1 MVKGS
6 RPLLALAIVVLGAGL
21 ALGIAVSGVFS
32 SDAESPMADSDGRE
46 PTAEAGLLAPQ
57 AASADQPVVSDTGRS
72 TEAEAAPVVEPDPD
86 YEAEILSAGL
96 STRGWKTDF
105 SRHTVPYAEIRSGGV
120 PRDGIPPIDLPRF
133 TAPQEAKGWLG
144 DKEPVIALQLNGEA
158 RAYPLQIMTW
168 HEIVNDVVGGV
179 PVAVTFCPLCNS
191 AIVFERTLDGV
202 VYDFGTTGKLRN
214 SDLVMW
220 DRQTESWWQQLSG
233 ESIVGRLSGKAL
245 ELLPASII
253 SFHDFR
259 EAFPQGEILSRSTGF
274 SRPYGENPYVGYD
287 DADRPPFLLTGEPD
301 GRLPPKERVV
311 AVTIGD
317 TDVAFPFSL
326 LEKERVVEHA
336 VNGQDLVVFFESG
349 TTSALDR
356 ASIRES
362 RDVGATGVFDPNVD
376 GRKLTFRAEG
386 DGFVDNETGSVWDIV
401 GRAVEGPL
409 EGSWLEPIVHG
420 NHFWFAWGV
429 FKPDTLIY
437 RGMG

>member
-32 SDAESPMADSDGRE
+32 SDAESPTADSDGRE
-46 PTAEAGLLAPQ
+46 PTAEAGRLAPQ
-57 AASADQPVVSDTGRS
+57 AASADQPVESDTVRS

-96 STRGWKTDF
+96 STHGWKTDF

-301 GRLPPKERVV
+301 GRLPPKSPRPRY
-311 AVTIGD
+311 IGVRK
-317 TDVAFPFSL
+317 TLGGNAKGCGAL
-326 LEKERVVEHA
+326 
-336 VNGQDLVVFFESG
+336 
-349 TTSALDR
+349 TT
-356 ASIRES
+356 
-362 RDVGATGVFDPNVD
+362 
-376 GRKLTFRAEG
+376 
-386 DGFVDNETGSVWDIV
+386 
-401 GRAVEGPL
+401 
-409 EGSWLEPIVHG
+409 
-420 NHFWFAWGV
+420 
-429 FKPDTLIY
+429 
-437 RGMG
+437 